1 MQSLPESLAWAHP
14 LVAEWFVGKFG
25 TPTEPQEQGWPHI
38 LAGRTTLISAP
49 TGSGKTL
56 AAFLACID
64 RLVRKAL
71 AGNLSDRTEVL
82 YVSPLKALG
91 NDIQKNLEIPLGEI
105 LALAG
110 ERGLLMPEIRTAVRT
125 GDTLQPER
133 RAMLKR
139 PPHILVTT
147 PESLYILLTAD
158 KSRAILRD
166 VETVIVDEIH
176 AVADDKRGAHLALSL
191 ERLEALCHRAP
202 VRIGLSATQKP
213 IEEVAHFL
221 TGNRDGAAGLSAM
234 SMTVR
239 GQDGP
244 ATAGGDAGA
253 TNPVIVDIG
262 HKRKLDLGIEVPPM
276 PLGPVA
282 SNELWDAI
290 YDRLV
295 ELVAQHRSTLVF
307 VNTRRMAERLCH
319 ELGTR
324 IGEENVAA
332 HHGSLSRKLRLAA
345 EKKLKEGQVRV
356 LVATA
361 SLELGIDVGT
371 VDLAVQVNSPRA
383 IAVALQRVGRSGHW
397 RGAVPKGRFFVTTRD
412 DLMECAAL
420 VRAIK
425 LGDLDRLIIPEAP
438 LDVLAQ
444 QIVATCASGT
454 SSAGAV
460 LGTVRGQDGPAT
472 VGGDPSTSLRAG
484 SGATVDAGAADAGA
498 ASDGWDED
506 EMFALVK
513 RAYPYRNLKRE
524 TFNSILEMLSE
535 GIAAKRGRYG
545 AYVHRDRVNGKLRAR
560 RGARLAA
567 ITSGG
572 AIPDNSLY
580 TVVAEPDGAVVG
592 TVDED
597 FAVESNRGDIML
609 LGNTSWMIH
618 RIETNAG
625 RMLVQDAHGA
635 PPSVPFWRGEAPA
648 RTQELSAHVGELR
661 KEISERLPNTS
672 PVGFSATQPD
682 VAATVSWL
690 KEECGLDDSG
700 AEQAIEY
707 VLQGRAVLGAVPT
720 QTTVIAE
727 RFFDEGGGMQLVIHA
742 PFGGRINKAW
752 GLSLRKRFCVGFN
765 FELQAA
771 ATDNGL
777 NIALAEQHSFPL
789 GDVFHFLQADTVQP
803 ILEQAALDSPIF
815 ATRWRWDANRA
826 LALLRF
832 QNGKKVP
839 PQIQRMRSDDLL
851 ASVFPDAA
859 ACFENIEG
867 ERRIPDHPLVG
878 EVMKDVLTEAMDVE
892 GLKSLLRGM
901 ASGAIRVIAVDTP
914 VPSQFSH
921 EILNANPYAY
931 LDDAPL
937 EERRAR
943 AVNMRRVLPESVL
956 EEVGGLDAG
965 AIAQVRDE
973 AWPDVRDADELHDV
987 LHTLVALPESRAT
1000 LDWTAEGGGPHI
1012 GGPHIG
1018 TAGWRGHFERL
1029 LEQGRAG
1036 IAVGAEGETPSGQ
1049 PAGRRRYWV
1058 AAERARSF
1066 AALFPA
1072 ARFEQRLADVESE
1085 EISRDDALLTLVTG
1099 WMSHVG
1105 PTTASQLGFELGL
1118 AASDVE
1124 KALLR
1129 MEASGTVLRGRFT
1142 GSASR
1147 AGTPAPHNPVELR
1160 STGQPGAAVPTQA
1173 DEIEWCERRLLA
1185 RIHRL
1190 TVGMLRKQIEPVTA
1204 AAFMRWLMRWQ
1215 HVASGTQVAGERGT
1229 LEVLRQ
1235 MQGFEIP
1242 ANAWE
1247 RQVLAR
1253 RIVDY
1258 DPAWLD
1264 QLCLTGAVGWGRL
1277 SPHPA
1282 TVDAA
1287 ATAGGNGDAPAGRQR
1302 RVIPTSVAPITFFVR
1317 EEADWMIPRHT
1328 AGEEAESRGLSHGA
1342 QLVLE
1347 FLRQRGAS
1355 FFADIVRGTGK
1366 LKAEIETGLWE
1377 LVAAGLVTADGFD
1390 NLRALID
1397 PKRRA
1402 GLGSGKTTRPRHSSG
1417 RWALLHADAAVERPR
1432 AVEAAC
1438 WMLLRRYGIVIR
1450 DLLARESNLPPW
1462 RELLMGFRR
1471 LEDRGEIRGGRFV
1484 DGFLGEQFALPV
1496 AVESVRGMRELPL
1509 SGEAMT
1515 LSAADPLNLVGILVP
1530 GERVPAIS
1538 GRTVSYRDGV
1548 ALSAAGSIVADQ
1560 GASGEAAAS

>member
-1 MQSLPESLAWAHP
+1 MPPLPDSLAWAHP
-14 LVAEWFVGKFG
+14 LVAEWFVRKFG

-71 AGNLSDRTEVL
+71 AGDLTDRTEVL

-91 NDIQKNLEIPLGEI
+91 NDIQKNLEGPLGEI

-125 GDTLQPER
+125 GDTLAHER
-133 RAMLKR
+133 RSMLKR

-176 AVADDKRGAHLALSL
+176 AVADDKRGAHLTLSL
-191 ERLEALCHRAP
+191 ERLEALSHRP
-202 VRIGLSATQKP
+202 PIRIGLSATQKP

-221 TGNRDGAAGLSAM
+221 TGSGRAD
-234 SMTVR
+234 
-239 GQDGP
+239 
-244 ATAGGDAGA
+244 
-253 TNPVIVDIG
+253 PVIVDIG

-282 SNELWDAI
+282 SNEMWDTI

-295 ELVAQHRSTLVF
+295 ALVAEHRSTLVF

-319 ELGTR
+319 ELGER

-371 VDLAVQVNSPRA
+371 VDLAVQINSPRS

-397 RGAVPKGRFFVTTRD
+397 RGAVPKGRFFATTRD

-420 VRAIK
+420 VRAIRQ
-425 LGDLDRLIIPEAP
+425 GDLDRLIIPESP

-444 QIVATCASGT
+444 QIVATCAAGQTLTASSGRR
-454 SSAGAV
+454 
-460 LGTVRGQDGPAT
+460 RGQDGP
-472 VGGDPSTSLRAG
+472 STSSGQALAPAG
-484 SGATVDAGAADAGA
+484 EGADA

-506 EMFALVK
+506 ELFALVR
-513 RAYPYRNLKRE
+513 RAYPYRGLTRD
-524 TFNSILEMLSE
+524 TFDSILEMLSE
-535 GIAAKRGRYG
+535 GIAARRGRYG

-580 TVVAEPDGAVVG
+580 TVVAEPDGVVVG

-648 RTQELSAHVGELR
+648 RTQELSLHVGELR
-661 KEISERLPNTS
+661 EKISEKLSSTS
-672 PVGFSATQPD
+672 PVGFSATQPE
-682 VAATVSWL
+682 VAAAVTWL

-700 AEQAIEY
+700 AEQMIEY

-867 ERRIPDHPLVG
+867 ERKIPDHPLVG

-901 ASGAIRVIAVDTP
+901 ASGEIRVIAVDTP

-956 EEVGGLDAG
+956 QEVGGLDPG
-965 AIAQVRDE
+965 AIAQVREE

-987 LHTLVALPESRAT
+987 LHTLVALPEDLGSGENGRTSLETAVSGSPHMGA
-1000 LDWTAEGGGPHI
+1000 DRGQWTGY
-1012 GGPHIG
+1012 
-1018 TAGWRGHFERL
+1018 FERL
-1029 LEQGRAG
+1029 VNEGRAG
-1036 IAVGAEGETPSGQ
+1036 VAVVPEGETPSGQ

-1058 AAERARSF
+1058 SAERARSF
-1066 AALFPA
+1066 SELFPSA
-1072 ARFEQRLADVESE
+1072 AYEHSLADVETGKS
-1085 EISRDDALLTLVTG
+1085 SRDDALLTLVTG
-1099 WMSHVG
+1099 WMSHLG
-1105 PTTASQLGFELGL
+1105 PATASQLGAELGL
-1118 AASDVE
+1118 AASDIE

-1129 MEASGTVLRGRFT
+1129 MEASGTVLRGNFT
-1142 GSASR
+1142 GSAAR
-1147 AGTPAPHNPVELR
+1147 AGAPAPHEPE
-1160 STGQPGAAVPTQA
+1160 T
-1173 DEIEWCERRLLA
+1173 EWCERRLLA

-1215 HVASGTQVAGERGT
+1215 HVTPGTQVAGERGT
-1229 LEVLRQ
+1229 LEVLQ
-1235 MQGFEIP
+1235 QLQGFEIP

-1258 DPAWLD
+1258 DSKWLD

-1282 TVDAA
+1282 TID
-1287 ATAGGNGDAPAGRQR
+1287 AGGPANANGASQGEATVPRQR

-1317 EEADWMIPRHT
+1317 EEADWMIPRHA
-1328 AGEEAESRGLSHGA
+1328 AGDEAEARGLSHGA
-1342 QLVLE
+1342 QLVLD

-1402 GLGSGKTTRPRHSSG
+1402 GQGRGRSTRPRHSSG
-1417 RWALLHADAAVERPR
+1417 RWALLHADVAAERNR

-1462 RELLMGFRR
+1462 RELSMAFRR

-1496 AVESVRGMRELPL
+1496 AVESVRGMRGLPL
-1509 SGEAMT
+1509 SGETVT

-1538 GRTVSYRDGV
+1538 GRTVSYRDGIAV
-1548 ALSAAGSIVADQ
+1548 SGSEQIASSESAPS
-1560 GASGEAAAS
+1560 EAAQSA

>member
-1 MQSLPESLAWAHP
+1 MEFLPGSLAWAHP
-14 LVAEWFVGKFG
+14 LVAEWFVQRFG

-71 AGNLSDRTEVL
+71 AGDLSDRTEVL

-105 LALAG
+105 LTVAG

-125 GDTLQPER
+125 GDTLMHER

-191 ERLEALCHRAP
+191 ERLDALTYSKP

-221 TGNRDGAAGLSAM
+221 TGAG
-234 SMTVR
+234 R
-239 GQDGP
+239 PD
-244 ATAGGDAGA
+244 
-253 TNPVIVDIG
+253 PVIVNIG
-262 HKRKLDLGIEVPPM
+262 HRRKLDLGVEVPSM

-282 SNELWDAI
+282 SNEMWDEV

-295 ELVAQHRSTLVF
+295 TLVRQHRSTLVF
-307 VNTRRMAERLCH
+307 VNTRRMAERVAH
-319 ELGTR
+319 QLGER
-324 IGEENVAA
+324 IGEKNVAA

-371 VDLAVQVNSPRA
+371 VDLVVQINSPRA

-397 RGAVPKGRFFVTTRD
+397 RGAVPKGRFFATTRD
-412 DLMECAAL
+412 DLLECAAL

-425 LGDLDRLIIPEAP
+425 QGDLDRLMIPEAP

-444 QIVATCASGT
+444 QIVAACA
-454 SSAGAV
+454 AEE
-460 LGTVRGQDGPAT
+460 
-472 VGGDPSTSLRAG
+472 
-484 SGATVDAGAADAGA
+484 
-498 ASDGWDED
+498 WDED
-506 EMFALVK
+506 EMFALAR
-513 RAYPYRNLKRE
+513 RAYPYHNLKRQ
-524 TFNSILEMLSE
+524 TFEAILEMLSE
-535 GIAAKRGRYG
+535 GIAARRGRFG
-545 AYVHRDRVNGKLRAR
+545 AYLHRDRVNRKLRAR

-580 TVVAEPDGAVVG
+580 AVVAEPEGVVVG

-609 LGNTSWMIH
+609 LGNTSWMI
-618 RIETNAG
+618 RRVETNAG

-648 RTQELSAHVGELR
+648 RTEELSEHIGSLR
-661 KEISERLPNTS
+661 EKISAMLPQTS

-682 VAATVSWL
+682 VAAAVSWL
-690 KEECGLDDSG
+690 KNECGLDDSG
-700 AEQAIEY
+700 AEQSIQYILE
-707 VLQGRAVLGAVPT
+707 GRAVLGAVPT
-720 QTTVIAE
+720 QKTVIAE

-752 GLSLRKRFCVGFN
+752 GLALRKRFCRGFN

-789 GDVFHFLQADTVQP
+789 ADVFNFLQAATVQP

-815 ATRWRWDANRA
+815 GTRWRWDANRA

-839 PQIQRMRSDDLL
+839 PQIQRMRSEDLL

-867 ERRIPDHPLVG
+867 DRQIPDHPLVA

-892 GLKSLLRGM
+892 GLKSVLNGLTDGT
-901 ASGAIRVIAVDTP
+901 IRCLAVDTP

-943 AVNMRRVLPESVL
+943 AVQMRRTLPESVL
-956 EEVGGLDAG
+956 EEVGGLDPA
-965 AIAQVRDE
+965 AIAQVRAE

-987 LHTLVALPESRAT
+987 LHTLVALPV
-1000 LDWTAEGGGPHI
+1000 GP
-1012 GGPHIG
+1012 GSS
-1018 TAGWRGHFERL
+1018 TDKWNFYFEQL
-1029 LEQGRAG
+1029 VAAGRA
-1036 IAVGAEGETPSGQ
+1036 ALAASGQ
-1049 PAGRRRYWV
+1049 RSYWV
-1058 AAERARSF
+1058 AAERAKAFS
-1066 AALFPA
+1066 ALFPEA
-1072 ARFEQRLADVESE
+1072 TFRPAPAEIALATPT
-1085 EISRDDALLTLVTG
+1085 RDDALLMLVTG
-1099 WMSHVG
+1099 WMAHSG
-1105 PTTASQLGFELGL
+1105 PTTAAQLSATLGVG
-1118 AASDVE
+1118 AAEVFN
-1124 KALLR
+1124 ALPR
-1129 MEASGTVLRGRFT
+1129 MEASGTILRGKFSGADAQARVPALHE
-1142 GSASR
+1142 S
-1147 AGTPAPHNPVELR
+1147 TPH
-1160 STGQPGAAVPTQA
+1160 
-1173 DEIEWCERRLLA
+1173 EIEWCERRLLA

-1190 TVGMLRKQIEPVTA
+1190 TVATLRQQIEPVTA
-1204 AAFMRWLMRWQ
+1204 AHLMRWLLRWQ
-1215 HVASGTQVAGERGT
+1215 HLAPGTQVTGERGT

-1235 MQGFEIP
+1235 LQGFEIP

-1253 RIVDY
+1253 RVTDY
-1258 DPAWLD
+1258 DPKYLD

-1282 TVDAA
+1282 TLEYSAER
-1287 ATAGGNGDAPAGRQR
+1287 AGHSGNGSAPRQR

-1317 EEADWMIPRHT
+1317 EDADWMTTRHP
-1328 AGEEAESRGLSHGA
+1328 AAELSENTGLSHGA
-1342 QLVLE
+1342 QNVLE

-1366 LKAEIETGLWE
+1366 LKAEIETALWE

-1390 NLRALID
+1390 NLRSLID

-1402 GLGSGKTTRPRHSSG
+1402 GQGSGRTMRPRHNAG
-1417 RWALLHADAAVERPR
+1417 RWALLHNDDVVERPR
-1432 AVEAAC
+1432 MVEAAC

-1450 DLLARESNLPPW
+1450 DVLAREANLPPW
-1462 RELLMGFRR
+1462 RELLMAFRR

-1496 AVESVRGMRELPL
+1496 AVESIRAMRKLDMEQ
-1509 SGEAMT
+1509 GTIT
-1515 LSAADPLNLVGILVP
+1515 LAAADPLNLVGILIP

-1538 GRTVSYRDGV
+1538 GNSVTLREG
-1548 ALSAAGSIVADQ
+1548 AMAAPSVVPAEVTD
-1560 GASGEAAAS
+1560 AAAAV